1 MGHSAV
7 VRHYARWP
15 SAAENLETFDVT
27 KLGIFKIN
35 IIRSIDLNVRVAL
48 IKC

>member
-1 MGHSAV
+1 MGTFSC
-7 VRHYARWP
+7 RPPLWP